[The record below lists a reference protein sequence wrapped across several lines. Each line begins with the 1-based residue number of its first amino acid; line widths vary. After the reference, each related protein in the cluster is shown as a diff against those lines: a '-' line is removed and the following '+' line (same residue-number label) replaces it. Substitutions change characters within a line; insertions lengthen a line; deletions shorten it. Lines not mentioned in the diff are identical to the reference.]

1 MNAFTKQ
8 VPSMHRTAER
18 KGKIQD
24 CSQFCFATSDSS
36 SSNLLLLVRINL
48 LPLITLITLLFIVV
62 SLIIL

>member
-1 MNAFTKQ
+1 
-8 VPSMHRTAER
+8 MHRTAER

>member
-18 KGKIQD
+18 KGKIQN

-36 SSNLLLLVRINL
+36 ISNLLLLVRTNL
-48 LPLITLITLLFIVV
+48 LPLITLLFIVV